1 MKKLAY
7 FLTLTVV
14 IFALFVEAHAE
25 TIVTDG
31 LVSYWTFDRNNIN
44 GKIAKDVWGENDARI
59 MGAPKITRGYLRQAL
74 KLDGLGDYV
83 ILTNLGNF
91 SQQLGPYSFE
101 VWFKTSY
108 KRNWTAIYYVTE
120 EPCDRDTEG
129 SGILINA
136 ARNEIEQGFRIIT
149 KQDFILC
156 EQTRERCSPISF
168 TFRHLISDGKWHHI
182 VYVRGS
188 IFADAPGPREGENTL
203 YIDGNQVLARKLRAL
218 NRNDITPYTLPIYL
232 GAVNNNGKAYGFFK
246 GVIDEVRVYNRA
258 LSDKEVIRNYK
269 SGIGLAVEP
278 IQKLSTVWGALKA
291 R

>member
-59 MGAPKITRGYLRQAL
+59 MGNPKITRGYLRQAL

-101 VWFKTSY
+101 VWIKTSY
-108 KRNWTAIYYVTE
+108 KKNWTAIYKVLET
-120 EPCDRDTEG
+120 PCDGDIFG
-129 SGILINA
+129 CGIQINA
-136 ARNEIEQGFRIIT
+136 AHGERAVIT
-149 KQDFILC
+149 KEDSILFQQSEKRGRNGC
-156 EQTRERCSPISF
+156 AGGLS
-168 TFRHLISDGKWHHI
+168 TFWAPISDGKWHHI
-182 VYVRGS
+182 VYVKGS
-188 IFADAPGPREGENTL
+188 VFEGVLDPRWGENAL
-203 YIDGNQVLARKLRAL
+203 YIDGEQVLGGKSPGL
-218 NRNDITPYTLPIYL
+218 NRNDVIPYTLPIYL
-232 GAVNNNGKAYGFFK
+232 GAVNNNGKAHGFFN
-246 GVIDEVRVYNRA
+246 GVIDEVRVYNRT
-258 LSDKEVIRNYK
+258 LSDEEVIRNYK

-278 IQKLSTVWGALKA
+278 IRKLSTVWGALKA